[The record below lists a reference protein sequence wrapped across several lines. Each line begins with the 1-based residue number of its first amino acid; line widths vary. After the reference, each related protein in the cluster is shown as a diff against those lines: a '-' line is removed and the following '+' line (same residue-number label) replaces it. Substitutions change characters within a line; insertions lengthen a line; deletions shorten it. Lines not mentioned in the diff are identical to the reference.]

1 VIKIAAVEY
10 ECLQSKTFKWK
21 KLHARVALDCL
32 VEYLAK
38 LSKDENI
45 RKIRVVKS

>member
-1 VIKIAAVEY
+1 VIKLAAVEY

-21 KLHARVALDCL
+21 KLHARVAANCL

-38 LSKDENI
+38 LSLNKEVRN
-45 RKIRVVKS
+45 IRVVKS